1 MNKEKFTLRAES
13 VCYLLNH
20 ITEYFWRNTVE
31 ALAVGHNTYATHLY
45 SARREEDTLV
55 LRGKE
60 ALRTGFAAE
69 EHDCV
74 EFRR

>member
-1 MNKEKFTLRAES
+1 MNKEKFTLRVEC
-13 VCYLLNH
+13 VCHFLNH
-20 ITEYFWRNTVE
+20 RAEYFWRNTVK
-31 ALAVGHNTYATHLY
+31 ALLVSHNTYATHLY
-45 SARREEDTLV
+45 GARREENTLV

-60 ALRTGFAAE
+60 ALRARFAAE